1 MNLSRFAYASS
12 RKQCII
18 FESFMT
24 SAPNKDV
31 LSAAAALRREF
42 PDRSASV
49 SFETFDTDPFRDAFA
64 TFLVQAASDTFDQFV
79 ATGSKGGVTVTEE
92 RDVCNPALVDG
103 MLMSVLEGVGD
114 SVKVPRVKKHVR
126 GDLILEKGAIVW
138 RRSPYWL
145 TLRIMVERQIRTLR
159 EGHHRPYIKFLF
171 ATVHAKLLED
181 CYAILHPERVNML
194 IAKLAR
200 RLAKL
205 EEERESSTGSNR
217 KLLDMFFQ
225 QTGPNFFAHVLQTAS
240 GSISNAWSSF
250 KQRTKRVVPRLNR
263 EVPPGDLRFEL
274 TGSIEYLRGLLI
286 QPPQRT
292 ARKIYTT
299 TPAVREAAIL
309 QIPRLAERLAKI
321 DIEKLTE
328 SARVAGEEQASEACS
343 ALFQAMAETIDAAKT
358 FCKGNSILMSRSLLS
373 VFQHWVAMDKMAI
386 EVCPLLS
393 QYRPPFDPRALD
405 VLCLPSWEE
414 MEKVRA
420 VQEYLVDRTKKAT
433 SEDGWTFLDKPIAP
447 NAFPHQYYKS
457 LQGSLVLGRL
467 EDEIDKVNEDMREAK
482 IREFDKMAEKYK
494 DLLAKVQQE
503 PCKCRWGHDGTM
515 DITAC
520 VKCFHD
526 RQRRRMQITVHE
538 NLLPEK
544 ESREP
549 ARAVVLLEI
558 AMPQHI
564 LWY

>member
-1 MNLSRFAYASS
+1 
-12 RKQCII
+12 
-18 FESFMT
+18 MT

-31 LSAAAALRREF
+31 LNAAAALRREF

-49 SFETFDTDPFRDAFA
+49 SFETFDTDSFRHDFA
-64 TFLVQAASDTFDQFV
+64 TFLVQAVSDTFDQFV
-79 ATGSKGGVTVTEE
+79 ATGTKGGVIVTEE
-92 RDVCNPALVDG
+92 RDVCNPALIDG

-126 GDLILEKGAIVW
+126 GDLILERAAIVW

-159 EGHHRPYIKFLF
+159 EGNHRPYIKFLL
-171 ATVHAKLLED
+171 ATVHAKFLED
-181 CYAILHPERVNML
+181 CYAILHPERVNVL

-205 EEERESSTGSNR
+205 EEERESSTGSTR
-217 KLLDMFFQ
+217 ELLDMFFQ
-225 QTGPNFFAHVLQTAS
+225 QTGPNFFSRVLQMAS
-240 GSISNAWSSF
+240 ISISNAWSSF
-250 KQRTKRVVPRLNR
+250 KQRTRRIVPRLNR
-263 EVPPGDLRFEL
+263 EVPLGDLRFEL
-274 TGSIEYLRGLLI
+274 KGSVGYLRGLLN
-286 QPPQRT
+286 QT
-292 ARKIYTT
+292 HSKAARKSYAAN
-299 TPAVREAAIL
+299 PAVKEAAIL
-309 QIPRLAERLAKI
+309 QIPRQAERQAKI

-328 SARVAGEEQASEACS
+328 SQRAAGKEQPDGACA
-343 ALFQAMAETIDAAKT
+343 ALFWAMAETIEAAKT

-373 VFQHWVAMDKMAI
+373 VFQHWVAMDKLVI
-386 EVCPLLS
+386 EACPLLS

-405 VLCLPSWEE
+405 VLCLPSWED
-414 MEKVRA
+414 MERVRA
-420 VQEYLVDRTKKAT
+420 VQAYLAERTKKAI
-433 SEDGWTFLDKPIAP
+433 SQDGWTFLDKPIAS

-457 LQGSLVLGRL
+457 LQGSAVLGKL
-467 EDEIDKVNEDMREAK
+467 EEEIDEANEHMREAK
-482 IREFDKMAEKYK
+482 IKEFDKTTEHYK

-503 PCKCRWGHDGTM
+503 PCKCRWDRDGNM

-520 VKCFHD
+520 AKCFHD

-544 ESREP
+544 ENREP
-549 ARAVVLLEI
+549 ARAAVLLEI
-558 AMPQHI
+558 AMPRHI

>member
-1 MNLSRFAYASS
+1 
-12 RKQCII
+12 
-18 FESFMT
+18 MT

-64 TFLVQAASDTFDQFV
+64 TFLVQAASDTFGQFV

-114 SVKVPRVKKHVR
+114 AVKVPRVKKHVC

-145 TLRIMVERQIRTLR
+145 TLRILVERQIRTLR
-159 EGHHRPYIKFLF
+159 EGNHRPYIKFLF
-171 ATVHAKLLED
+171 ATVHAQLLKD

-205 EEERESSTGSNR
+205 EEERESSTGSIR
-217 KLLDMFFQ
+217 ELLDMFFQ
-225 QTGPNFFAHVLQTAS
+225 RTGPSFFAPVLQKAS
-240 GSISNAWSSF
+240 SSISNAWLAF
-250 KQRTKRVVPRLNR
+250 KQRTWRVVPRLNR
-263 EVPPGDLRFEL
+263 DVPPADLHFEL
-274 TGSIEYLRGLLI
+274 TGSIGYLRGLLNR
-286 QPPQRT
+286 PPQRS
-292 ARKIYTT
+292 ARKLYTT
-299 TPAVREAAIL
+299 TPAVKEVAIL
-309 QIPRLAERLAKI
+309 QIPKLAEQLAET
-321 DIEKLTE
+321 DIEELAE
-328 SARVAGEEQASEACS
+328 SPSAAREEEAGGACYV
-343 ALFQAMAETIDAAKT
+343 LFKAMAKTIEAAETH
-358 FCKGNSILMSRSLLS
+358 CKGSSILMSRSFLS
-373 VFQHWVAMDKMAI
+373 VFQHWVAMDKIAI
-386 EVCPLLS
+386 EICPLLS

-405 VLCLPSWEE
+405 VLCLPSWED
-414 MEKVRA
+414 MERVRA
-420 VQEYLVDRTKKAT
+420 VQEYLVERTKNAT
-433 SEDGWTFLDKPIAP
+433 SQDDWTFLDKPVAP
-447 NAFPHQYYKS
+447 NAFPHRYYQS

-467 EDEIDKVNEDMREAK
+467 EEEIDEENEEMKEAK
-482 IREFDKMAEKYK
+482 IKEFDEMAEQYK
-494 DLLAKVQQE
+494 DLSAKVQQE
-503 PCKCRWGHDGTM
+503 PCKCRRDRDGNM

-526 RQRRRMQITVHE
+526 RQRRRMVITVHE

-549 ARAVVLLEI
+549 ARAAVLLEI
-558 AMPQHI
+558 AMPRHI
-564 LWY
+564 RWY